1 MTTNSETK
9 EVLAAMHAHKITEQ
23 YQSII
28 DKDVTNKPKINGI
41 NRIMNGIRVQ
51 YKSPEDAKLLRETV
65 DWRLEYSIQRTCST
79 QAEIRDCLHAVSSK
93 EVQDLEDEKV
103 KDTIIKELEES
114 NNGLKIKAIKKL

>member
-23 YQSII
+23 CQSIV
-28 DKDVTNKPKINGI
+28 DKDATNKPKINGI
-41 NRIMNGIRVQ
+41 NRITNGIRVPF
-51 YKSPEDAKLLRETV
+51 KSPEDTKLLRETV
-65 DWRLEYSIQRTCST
+65 DWNTAFKGLAVHKPKYGIV
-79 QAEIRDCLHAVSSK
+79 IHGVSSK